1 MGNVII
7 YVHDLRSSGVVRDAM
22 MLAAHCAGRH
32 ETTLVA
38 GHGEGFF
45 RDRAGQGDYA
55 LKILKPVAA
64 KRGSRITAALPL
76 RRWLRH
82 QPPGVI
88 VSMGNMG
95 HATPW
100 LACRG
105 LGHIRRI
112 YRISNEVARGDGLRG
127 ALRGRWMTMLMA
139 DAARLP
145 VVGAALARNPVFA
158 DAIERGVAEEFAS
171 GVDVD
176 HARALAAAPAPH
188 PWLDED
194 VPVVLGIGR
203 LRPQKNF
210 GLLIDAVGQARRARR
225 LRLVIVGGGSAE
237 ERADLSARAVQA
249 GLREDFLLA
258 GETANV
264 FAWAGRAGVFVLPS
278 RWEGS
283 SLALL
288 EAMAVGTPVIASRL
302 AGDAADVLGQGRYGL
317 LVGGGDSAELAGAIL
332 AQLSDQAVRPGERA
346 RDYGLPTDAYLRMI
360 ESVSIL
366 PGTGSVLKDT
376 KKGAVR
382 GPPPPGRSW
391 MKLRT

>member
-1 MGNVII
+1 MGTIII

-22 MLAAHCAGRH
+22 MLATHCAGRH

-45 RDRAGQGDYA
+45 RDEAAQGSYA
-55 LKILKPVAA
+55 LEILKPAA
-64 KRGSRITAALPL
+64 GKRASRITAALPL
-76 RRWLRH
+76 RRWLRR

-95 HATPW
+95 HATPY

-127 ALRGRWMTMLMA
+127 AMRVRWMRMLMA
-139 DAARLP
+139 DAARISI
-145 VVGAALARNPVFA
+145 VGAALARNPLFA
-158 DAIERGVAEEFAS
+158 EAIERGVAEEFAS
-171 GVDVD
+171 GVDVER
-176 HARALAAAPAPH
+176 ARALAQAPSPH
-188 PWLDED
+188 PWLEED

-210 GLLIDAVGQARRARR
+210 GLLIEAVGQALRERR
-225 LRLVIVGGGSAE
+225 LRLVIIGGGSVE
-237 ERADLSARAVQA
+237 EQADLVRRAAQA
-249 GLREDFLLA
+249 GLGEDFLLA

-264 FAWAGRAGVFVLPS
+264 FAWAARAAVFVLPS

-288 EAMAVGTPVIASRL
+288 ETMAVGTPVIASRL
-302 AGDAADVLGQGRYGL
+302 AGDAADVLGHGRYGV
-317 LVGGGDSAELAGAIL
+317 LVGGEDSAELAEAIL
-332 AQLSDQAVRPGERA
+332 TQYSDRVVRPGERA
-346 RDYGLPTDAYLRMI
+346 RDYGLPTEAYLRMI
-360 ESVSIL
+360 ESV
-366 PGTGSVLKDT
+366 
-376 KKGAVR
+376 
-382 GPPPPGRSW
+382 
-391 MKLRT
+391 